1 MMTDLPNLVTK
12 KDENCSNDHTS
23 SSGAPLS
30 IDTLKTILAAD
41 LDKIEKTYE
50 LIVVKCEEIMTL
62 KNELADL
69 KLERGVYSDLCKS
82 LGRETLKL
90 KEIIA
95 QQQKEIGSLKAR
107 SLKQTQV
114 KYITERKYKNRS
126 CHQC

>member
-1 MMTDLPNLVTK
+1 MMNDLPDSVAI
-12 KDENCSNDHTS
+12 EIESCSNDQPS

-62 KNELADL
+62 KNELADM
-69 KLERGVYSDLCKS
+69 KLERGIYSDLCKS

-90 KEIIA
+90 KEIIS
-95 QQQKEIGSLKAR
+95 QQQEEIFEGAVTKSNTSK
-107 SLKQTQV
+107 
-114 KYITERKYKNRS
+114 IHN
-126 CHQC
+126 

>member
-1 MMTDLPNLVTK
+1 MMNDLPNLVTK
-12 KDENCSNDHTS
+12 KDENCSNDCPS
-23 SSGAPLS
+23 SSGAHLS

-50 LIVVKCEEIMTL
+50 LIVVKCEEIVTL

-90 KEIIA
+90 QEIIA
-95 QQQKEIGSLKAR
+95 QQQEEIGSLKAR
-107 SLKQTQV
+107 SINQTQV
-114 KYITERKYKNRS
+114 KYITERKHKN
-126 CHQC
+126 CGGQQC

>member
-1 MMTDLPNLVTK
+1 MMNDLPDSVAIEI
-12 KDENCSNDHTS
+12 ENCSNDHPS
-23 SSGAPLS
+23 STGSPLT
-30 IDTLKTILAAD
+30 IETMKTILAAD

-95 QQQKEIGSLKAR
+95 QQQEEIGCLKAR
-107 SLKQTQV
+107 SLNQAQV
-114 KYITERKYKNRS
+114 KYITERKYNNRGG
-126 CHQC
+126 HQC

>member
-1 MMTDLPNLVTK
+1 MMNDLPDSVAIEI
-12 KDENCSNDHTS
+12 ENCSNDHPS
-23 SSGAPLS
+23 STGSPLT
-30 IDTLKTILAAD
+30 IETMKTILAAD

-62 KNELADL
+62 KNELADF

-95 QQQKEIGSLKAR
+95 QQQEEIGCLKAR
-107 SLKQTQV
+107 SLNQAQV
-114 KYITERKYKNRS
+114 KYITERKYNNRGG
-126 CHQC
+126 HQC

>member
-1 MMTDLPNLVTK
+1 MNDLPDSVAIEI
-12 KDENCSNDHTS
+12 ENCSNDHPS

-30 IDTLKTILAAD
+30 VDTLKTILAAD

-95 QQQKEIGSLKAR
+95 QQQEEIGCLKAR
-107 SLKQTQV
+107 SLNQAQV
-114 KYITERKYKNRS
+114 KYITERKYNNRGG
-126 CHQC
+126 HQC